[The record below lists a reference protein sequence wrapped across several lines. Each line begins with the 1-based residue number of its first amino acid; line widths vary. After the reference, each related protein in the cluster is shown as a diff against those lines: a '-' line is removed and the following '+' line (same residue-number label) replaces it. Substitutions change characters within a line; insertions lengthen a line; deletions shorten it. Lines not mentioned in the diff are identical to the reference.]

1 VARKTVSGLI
11 KRGETWHIEKR
22 FRGSRIRESCGTSDL
37 EEAEQYLAY
46 RMEQIRQA
54 EIYGV
59 RAKRSFRLAATKYLK
74 EATKTSIGDDAMH
87 LKLLGPFI
95 GDLPLEAIHMGTLQ
109 PFIQHRKQQG
119 VKKRKGFKTPPG
131 VKNRTVNYALQVVRH
146 ILNLAAGEWLDENGM
161 TWLATAPRIKFLP
174 EVEKRRPYPLSWDE
188 QFRLLNQLPRH
199 LAKMALFKA
208 NTGCREAEVCGL
220 KWEWEDEIPEL
231 KVSVFI
237 VPADRVKNR
246 ETRVVILNR
255 IARAVIEE
263 MRGVHPEYVFTY
275 KGRRIRKMNGP
286 AWRKARERAG
296 LPLVRVHDLKHT
308 FGRRLRA
315 AGVSFEDRQD
325 LLGHKSGRITTHY
338 SQAELEN
345 LVTAA
350 NKVCNQ
356 NARKMPTLVM
366 LKEKT
371 AHAPLKQVGGLS
383 KKSVVGATGF
393 EPATT

>member
-1 VARKTVSGLI
+1 MSGLV

-37 EEAEQYLAY
+37 EEAERYLVH
-46 RMEQIRQA
+46 RLEQIRQA

-59 RAKRSFRLAATKYLK
+59 RPKRSFRQAATKYLK
-74 EATKTSIGDDAMH
+74 EATKASIADDAMH
-87 LKLLGPFI
+87 LKFLEPFI
-95 GDLPLEAIHMGTLQ
+95 GTLSLEAVHMGTLQ
-109 PFIQHRKQQG
+109 PFIQARKAKG
-119 VKKRKGFKTPPG
+119 VKA
-131 VKNRTVNYALQVVRH
+131 RTINYGIQTVRH

-161 TWLATAPRIKFLP
+161 TWLATMPRIKFLP
-174 EVEKRRPYPLSWDE
+174 EVDKRTPYPLSWDE

-199 LAKMALFKA
+199 LAKMTLFKV

-231 KVSVFI
+231 NMSVFVI
-237 VPADRVKNR
+237 PADWVKNR
-246 ETRVVILNR
+246 KPRIVILNR

-275 KGRRIRKMNGP
+275 KGGRIRKMNGP
-286 AWRKARERAG
+286 AWRKARQRAG

-345 LVTAA
+345 LIAAA
-350 NKVCNQ
+350 NKVCGQ
-356 NARKMPTLVM
+356 GAHKMPTLVM
-366 LKEKT
+366 LKEKNRLCS
-371 AHAPLKQVGGLS
+371 AKQPGGFTM
-383 KKSVVGATGF
+383 KAVVGATGF